1 MFYGQRGDAM
11 PTTDEIK
18 QRLKSAWVWQKQ
30 LEADLQMLQDLR
42 DLAEQIT
49 PVYSLAPGGGGGGSN
64 DKLAGTV
71 AKMADVE
78 MSIKNDINQLTEA
91 LAATRALIKMLDDEK
106 LQLILF
112 KRYLNY
118 QRWEV
123 IAADLGYSYRR
134 VTQMHGEALVKIAK
148 IS

>member
-1 MFYGQRGDAM
+1 M
-11 PTTDEIK
+11 PTDEIK
-18 QRLKSAWVWQKQ
+18 ERLKNAWVWQKQ

-49 PVYSLAPGGGGGGSN
+49 PVYSLAPGGGSSN
-64 DKLAGTV
+64 DKLGGTV

-78 MSIKNDINQLTEA
+78 VSVQSDIRMLTEA

-118 QRWEV
+118 QR
-123 IAADLGYSYRR
+123 
-134 VTQMHGEALVKIAK
+134 
-148 IS
+148 

>member
-1 MFYGQRGDAM
+1 M

-49 PVYSLAPGGGGGGSN
+49 PVYSLAPGGGGGGIN

>member
-30 LEADLQMLQDLR
+30 LEADLQMLQDLK

-49 PVYSLAPGGGGGGSN
+49 PVYSLAPGGGGSN
-64 DKLAGTV
+64 DKLGGTV
-71 AKMADVE
+71 AKMADVK
-78 MSIKNDINQLTEA
+78 ITIQND
-91 LAATRALIKMLDDEK
+91 IKMLNDEK

-123 IAADLGYSYRR
+123 IAADLGYSWQYIHK
-134 VTQMHGEALVKIAK
+134 MHSKALQKLKEEIECEY
-148 IS
+148 

>member
-1 MFYGQRGDAM
+1 M

-30 LEADLQMLQDLR
+30 LEADLQMLQDLK

-49 PVYSLAPGGGGGGSN
+49 PVYSLDPGGGGSN
-64 DKLAGTV
+64 DKMGGTV

-78 MSIKNDINQLTEA
+78 VSVQNDIKQLTDA
-91 LAATRALIKMLDDEK
+91 LAVTRELIKMLGDEK

>member
-1 MFYGQRGDAM
+1 MFYGQSGDAM

-30 LEADLQMLQDLR
+30 LEADLQMLQDLK

-49 PVYSLAPGGGGGGSN
+49 PVYSLAPGGGGGN
-64 DKLAGTV
+64 DKLGGTV

-78 MSIKNDINQLTEA
+78 VSVQNDIKQLTEA
-91 LAATRALIKMLDDEK
+91 LAATRELIKMLDDEK

>member
-1 MFYGQRGDAM
+1 M

-30 LEADLQMLQDLR
+30 LEADLQMLQDLK

-49 PVYSLAPGGGGGGSN
+49 PVYSLAPGGGGSN
-64 DKLAGTV
+64 DKLGGTV
-71 AKMADVE
+71 AKLVDLDKD
-78 MSIKNDINQLTEA
+78 IQNDIKMLTEA
-91 LAATRALIKMLDDEK
+91 LAATRELIKMLGDEK

-134 VTQMHGEALVKIAK
+134 VTQMHGEALLKITK

>member
-1 MFYGQRGDAM
+1 MVDNDAL
-11 PTTDEIK
+11 K
-18 QRLKSAWVWQKQ
+18 KKLKSAWVWQKQ
-30 LEADLQMLQDLR
+30 LEADLQMLQDLK

-49 PVYSLAPGGGGGGSN
+49 PVYSLAPAGGGSG
-64 DKLAGTV
+64 DKLGSTV
-71 AKMADVE
+71 AKIADVE
-78 MSIKNDINQLTEA
+78 AIVQNDIRELTEA

-123 IAADLGYSYRR
+123 IAADLGYSWRGI
-134 VTQMHGEALVKIAK
+134 HKLHSKALQELKECIEVHILDVL
-148 IS
+148 

>member
-78 MSIKNDINQLTEA
+78 MSIKIDIHQLTEA

>member
-1 MFYGQRGDAM
+1 M

-30 LEADLQMLQDLR
+30 LEADLQMLQDLK

-49 PVYSLAPGGGGGGSN
+49 PVYSLAPGGGGGGDG
-64 DKLAGTV
+64 DKIGGAV
-71 AKMADVE
+71 AKLVDLDKD
-78 MSIKNDINQLTEA
+78 IQNDIKMLTEA
-91 LAATRALIKMLDDEK
+91 LAATRALIKMLDNEK

-123 IAADLGYSYRR
+123 IAADLGYSWRGI
-134 VTQMHGEALVKIAK
+134 HKLHSKALQELKECIEVHILDVL
-148 IS
+148 

>member
-1 MFYGQRGDAM
+1 M

-30 LEADLQMLQDLR
+30 LEADLQMLQDLK

-49 PVYSLAPGGGGGGSN
+49 PVYSLAPGGGGSN
-64 DKLAGTV
+64 DKLGGTV
-71 AKMADVE
+71 AKMADVK
-78 MSIKNDINQLTEA
+78 ITIQNDIKMLTEA

-118 QRWEV
+118 QRWAV

-134 VTQMHGEALVKIAK
+134 VTQMHGEALVKITK

>member
-1 MFYGQRGDAM
+1 M

-49 PVYSLAPGGGGGGSN
+49 PVYSLAPGGGSSN
-64 DKLAGTV
+64 DKLGGTV

-78 MSIKNDINQLTEA
+78 MSIQSDIKMLTEA
-91 LAATRALIKMLDDEK
+91 LTATRELIKMLDDEK

-123 IAADLGYSYRR
+123 IAADLGYSWRQVHR
-134 VTQMHGEALVKIAK
+134 CHATALKFLEK
-148 IS
+148 MS

>member
-1 MFYGQRGDAM
+1 M

-30 LEADLQMLQDLR
+30 LEADLQTLQDLE
-42 DLAEQIT
+42 DLAAKIT
-49 PVYSLAPGGGGGGSN
+49 PVYSFAPGGGGDGDKIGG
-64 DKLAGTV
+64 AV
-71 AKMADVE
+71 AKLVDLDKD
-78 MSIKNDINQLTEA
+78 IQNDIKMLTEA

-123 IAADLGYSYRR
+123 IAADLGYSWRGI
-134 VTQMHGEALVKIAK
+134 HKLHSKALQELKECIEVHILDVL
-148 IS
+148 

>member
-1 MFYGQRGDAM
+1 M

-18 QRLKSAWVWQKQ
+18 QRLKSEWVWQKQ
-30 LEADLQMLQDLR
+30 LEADLQMLQDLK

-49 PVYSLAPGGGGGGSN
+49 PVYSLAPGGGGSN
-64 DKLAGTV
+64 DKLGGTV
-71 AKMADVE
+71 AKLVDLDKD
-78 MSIKNDINQLTEA
+78 IQNDIKMLTEA
-91 LAATRALIKMLDDEK
+91 LAATRELIKMLGDEK

-134 VTQMHGEALVKIAK
+134 VTQMHGEALVKITK